1 MQQRQ
6 NPMDQTP
13 NAVEH
18 QPVFMPRVNSDNLV
32 KTDMVRFE
40 RHVGFAS
47 RQKKKSINDMHQV
60 IRKKY
65 GFNHVLELSSKS
77 GNKLSFL
84 LSPLSLKI
92 TNEHDGQ
99 AYSVENALQASKV
112 FENGGPYI
120 DLLTVAPRQAKK
132 DERLTTSG
140 ELIGYDY
147 FGMEWSLE
155 PLTAFYDWLYVNA
168 LKQNPQLHEEVMQ
181 YQAFTDREFNP
192 KKSIHC
198 AAYSLAM
205 FVALNKRGLL
215 DGVEDPIVFYDLY
228 HDFKVS
234 NTAKLLENGLL

>member
-1 MQQRQ
+1 MQERH
-6 NPMDQTP
+6 NPMEQTQ

-18 QPVFMPRVNSDNLV
+18 RPVFMPRVNSDNLV

-84 LSPLSLKI
+84 LSPLSLKL
-92 TNEHDGQ
+92 TNEDNGRE
-99 AYSVENALQASKV
+99 YSVENAFQACKV
-112 FENGGPYI
+112 FEHGGPYL
-120 DLLTVAPRQAKK
+120 DLLTVPPRQARK
-132 DERLTTSG
+132 DERLQGSG

-147 FGMEWSLE
+147 FGMEWSVE

-168 LKQNPQLHEEVMQ
+168 LKQNMQLHEDVMQ
-181 YQAFTDREFNP
+181 YQAFTDMEFNH

-198 AAYSLAM
+198 PAYSLAM
-205 FVALNKRGLL
+205 FVALNKRKLL
-215 DGVEDPIVFYDLY
+215 DNVEDPMVFYDLY

-234 NTAKLLENGLL
+234 NTANSLEGGQV